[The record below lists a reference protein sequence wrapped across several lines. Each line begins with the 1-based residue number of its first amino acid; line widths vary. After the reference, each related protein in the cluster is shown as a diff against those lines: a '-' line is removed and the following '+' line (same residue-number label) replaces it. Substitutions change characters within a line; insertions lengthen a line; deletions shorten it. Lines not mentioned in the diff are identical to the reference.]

1 VVGTNQF
8 DVARM
13 KRSLRWLFYLE
24 GYPILQTALIALR
37 FAAGRSKATVE
48 THG

>member
-13 KRSLRWLFYLE
+13 KRSLRWLLF
-24 GYPILQTALIALR
+24 GRYPILQTALIALS
-37 FAAGRSKATVE
+37 FAAGRSKATAE